1 MKKILLFITA
11 LLLITSI
18 TSFASAE
25 IIIKQQPDK
34 IYNLGDSVNLPI
46 TIKTISGVSKVFEMN
61 LICQDLQKQFYKN
74 GISLGPGE
82 EKTISPELILTNEI
96 IGSTLGTCK
105 IKGQLGEDYV
115 ITNEFEISNQI
126 NLQTAVEIVE
136 FDPGENIII
145 KGNAQKPNGKDANGF
160 LNIEI
165 LSGMNNSNDI
175 YQLDTIGNGF
185 FSVNITFPEIM
196 KAGTYL
202 VKLDAYELDNSGTKT
217 NTGFMNYN
225 ILIKQIPTSLEVSF
239 EEQEVEPGTNLKL
252 RTIMRDQTGERMEG
266 GNAIVTIKKQNNE
279 IVEQIDIPMDEYYE
293 YPIAYNEAPEEWKIV
308 AVSSRITSEATF
320 LIKEKRNID
329 VVIVN
334 ETINLVNTGNV
345 PYNDLVFIKIGEE
358 TLEVNASLEVDEVQ
372 KYKLTAPEGEYNIEV
387 VSDGEQKLQANV
399 MLTGRAIDVKQ
410 MKNANSKSVMAR
422 PLAWIFMIMILGFI
436 TFMIWKKGLKK
447 SFFGKIR
454 IKKKPKKTNQA
465 WDSRQELVRKPT
477 SLIDTKNKALLSL
490 SMKGEKHPSS
500 VICLKIKNMQDVQK
514 TENNVKQTLNKIVTF
529 AEEQK
534 AVTYET
540 QDNIFF
546 ILSPTRT
553 KTFKNEAN
561 ALEIA
566 EQAVKEIT
574 NHNKL
579 FKQLIEFGISLS
591 HGHIITKENPEDKT
605 LHFMSMGN
613 LIASSK
619 KLSTVSSGKILISGE
634 MKHRLKDK
642 ASFQEHKHPGMN
654 FFTIKD
660 KKNPIEHAKFLS
672 GFMKRM
678 EKDQGKQNQEKK
690 E

>member
-25 IIIKQQPDK
+25 IIVKQQPNE
-34 IYNLGDSVNLPI
+34 IYNLGDSVNIPI

-61 LICQDLQKQFYKN
+61 LICQDIQKQFYKN

-82 EKTISPELILTNEI
+82 EKTINPELILTNEM
-96 IGSTLGTCK
+96 IGATLGICK
-105 IKGQLGEDYV
+105 IKGQLGEDYI

-126 NLQTAVEIVE
+126 NLQTAVEVVE
-136 FDPGENIII
+136 FNPGENIII
-145 KGNAQKPNGKDANGF
+145 KGNAQKPNGGDANGF

-196 KAGTYL
+196 KAGAYL

-239 EEQEVEPGTNLKL
+239 EEQEVEPGEKLKV
-252 RTIMRDQTGERMEG
+252 RTIMRDQTGERIEG
-266 GNAIVTIKKQNNE
+266 GNSIVTIKKQNNE

-293 YPIAYNEAPEEWKIV
+293 YSISYNEAPEEWKVV
-308 AVSSRITSEATF
+308 AVSSRITSEGTF

-329 VVIVN
+329 VVIIN

-345 PYNDLVFIKIGEE
+345 PYDGLVFIKIGEE

-410 MKNANSKSVMAR
+410 MRNANSKSVMAR

-436 TFMIWKKGLKK
+436 TFMVWKKGLKK

-477 SLIDTKNKALLSL
+477 SLIDTKNKAFLSL

-500 VICLKIKNMQDVQK
+500 IICLKIKNMQDVQK

-534 AVTYET
+534 AVIYET

-579 FKQLIEFGISLS
+579 FKQLIEFGISLNQ
-591 HGHIITKENPEDKT
+591 GHIVTKENPEDKT

-619 KLSTVSSGKILISGE
+619 KLSTVSSGKILISNE

-672 GFMKRM
+672 SFMKRM
-678 EKDQGKQNQEKK
+678 EKDQAKQNQEKK